1 MVFGFG
7 GGVLT
12 SWAMRILIVAGALA
26 DRCALQGV
34 VAPLGCEV
42 ECVTAVTEI
51 AESDIDAF
59 DVVLAVGVDPLS
71 GVRGLSRRV
80 MILSPS
86 REEQAVL
93 GALEQGVNQYLS
105 LPVEPCRLRRKL
117 RPTR

>member
-1 MVFGFG
+1 
-7 GGVLT
+7 
-12 SWAMRILIVAGALA
+12 MRILIVAGTLA

-42 ECVTAVTEI
+42 ECATAVTEI

-71 GVRGLSRRV
+71 GVCGLSRRV
-80 MILSPS
+80 MVLSPS

-117 RPTR
+117 RPSR

>member
-1 MVFGFG
+1 
-7 GGVLT
+7 
-12 SWAMRILIVAGALA
+12 MRILIVGGAPA

-51 AESDIDAF
+51 AESDIEAF
-59 DVVLAVGVDPLS
+59 DVVLAVGADTLS
-71 GVRGLSRRV
+71 AVGRLSRRV
-80 MILSPS
+80 MMLSPS
-86 REEQAVL
+86 RAEQTVL

-117 RPTR
+117 CPSR